1 MNILEQTEALKDLPD
16 QALVKEMQ
24 MPTGMAPPVFITAE
38 LKRRQRMRD
47 DFKRREAQDMPTVA
61 EEVVMA
67 AGMPQG
73 GIADAAKAMAP
84 KSSIAQN
91 TGMNEMMPAAATR
104 APQRMAE
111 GGIVRMAKGGRTQV
125 EYNGRGYFVFADG
138 DVQDALGRPVSDEV
152 AEAVK
157 ASLETPPKVEDESAA
172 PLGSE
177 VLQEAAPERPTLDST
192 LSSDRPFSP
201 ASMEVTDTR
210 PAVPPSLGMGG
221 ERPATLTDS
230 TQTAI
235 NQQQALID
243 AMSPEFDTFGG
254 DALARAEQRSNLSGP
269 SISEVSPTVDLDLTT
284 DQRISQEDMAM
295 AVPVPQGQPRN
306 FTQLLSDIENPVE
319 RGKAILAQSQ
329 GDQAQPY
336 EGGQYTNA
344 DAIRNY
350 NERMLGKVRTPQDM
364 AEERLLFSNMNLPP
378 ESVFAEYAGV
388 DNPETEFRGYRG
400 GKDYMDESEDFY
412 DDISK
417 NLLPP
422 KTPDQIAREDLEK
435 QKGLDAFLKSQ
446 EMRGGRPGGSLPVDV
461 LSQPVTDDTYR
472 MPDVTGP
479 ETTAIGFFPD
489 LEQAQAADEA
499 ARQRGISELGLSP
512 VVSGGTEY
520 LVNDAGNMFK
530 VAGGKLVGVSGGE
543 AMQAIDVAQ
552 NQGADFTQ
560 SPVGTMPIGTRGVD
574 PDTGLIDPDSP
585 FVPASLDIGGLET
598 PSIVGET
605 LQGSGLVDIFN
616 RDVVSSDSP
625 NQPSRLTPTGFS
637 PDPEALQLDD
647 SVVDMAAATG
657 TPTLGGGDPALEQG
671 IASALAPVV
680 TDSVGTTSA
689 KDGGGGGAGGGGGIV
704 PTGGAATGLEARI
717 AQMLSDREADK
728 DSDKW
733 MALAQAGL
741 ALMASKNP
749 TLGGAIGEAGLAGVG
764 ALKKAKSQYDAD
776 ILGLMGLEEKARSS
790 RLSRQAALA
799 KANRPKAMTG
809 TEKAGYF
816 DRASELEDQ
825 IAEIEAQ
832 LASGK
837 QANPVTGLMTDDM
850 TDEAKALL
858 ERRLISK
865 KSQMN
870 KFLGIA
876 NPQLANV
883 QTFNPS

>member
-16 QALVKEMQ
+16 QALIKEMQ

-73 GIADAAKAMAP
+73 GIADAARAMAP

-91 TGMNEMMPAAATR
+91 TGMNEMMPAAPTR

-111 GGIVRMAKGGRTQV
+111 GGIMKLREGGKLVKVGNARFYAFPDGEVYV
-125 EYNGRGYFVFADG
+125 ENPDG
-138 DVQDALGRPVSDEV
+138 SREAVTDPRALGVVRAQANIGPERQDSD
-152 AEAVK
+152 
-157 ASLETPPKVEDESAA
+157 T
-172 PLGSE
+172 PLGSQA
-177 VLQEAAPERPTLDST
+177 LQEAAPERPTLDST

-201 ASMEVTDTR
+201 QQMEVTDTR

-254 DALARAEQRSNLSGP
+254 DALARAEQRSNLSEP
-269 SISEVSPTVDLDLTT
+269 SISDVSPTVDLDLT
-284 DQRISQEDMAM
+284 
-295 AVPVPQGQPRN
+295 
-306 FTQLLSDIENPVE
+306 
-319 RGKAILAQSQ
+319 
-329 GDQAQPY
+329 
-336 EGGQYTNA
+336 GQYENR
-344 DAIRNY
+344 DAIESFNKRTF
-350 NERMLGKVRTPQDM
+350 GKPKTAQDK
-364 AEERLLFSNMNLPP
+364 AEERLIFSNMNLPP
-378 ESVFAEYAGV
+378 DSPFAEYAGV
-388 DNPETEFRGYRG
+388 DDPETSLVGYRG

-412 DDISK
+412 NDISK

-422 KTPDQIAREDLEK
+422 QDPSEPYVPFIPIEPRIGERSIGVDDTSSKAAAAREQGIEDKITTLDPTQGYPMPQDPDEQSDIGLTEALTGSTFMDLA
-435 QKGLDAFLKSQ
+435 GSGMDALKAGQQPNLAAAKEAYGDLQMARSIR
-446 EMRGGRPGGSLPVDV
+446 EAEESSLGGVAPTSAEAAKDI
-461 LSQPVTDDTYR
+461 SDA
-472 MPDVTGP
+472 
-479 ETTAIGFFPD
+479 ET
-489 LEQAQAADEA
+489 QAA
-499 ARQRGISELGLSP
+499 L
-512 VVSGGTEY
+512 TES
-520 LVNDAGNMFK
+520 V
-530 VAGGKLVGVSGGE
+530 
-543 AMQAIDVAQ
+543 IDMTA
-552 NQGADFTQ
+552 
-560 SPVGTMPIGTRGVD
+560 P
-574 PDTGLIDPDSP
+574 
-585 FVPASLDIGGLET
+585 
-598 PSIVGET
+598 
-605 LQGSGLVDIFN
+605 
-616 RDVVSSDSP
+616 
-625 NQPSRLTPTGFS
+625 
-637 PDPEALQLDD
+637 
-647 SVVDMAAATG
+647 TG

-671 IASALAPVV
+671 IASALQAASTDNVV
-680 TDSVGTTSA
+680 TTST
-689 KDGGGGGAGGGGGIV
+689 KDGGGGGGGGIV

-717 AQMLSDREADK
+717 AQMLSDREADRET
-728 DSDKW
+728 DKY

-764 ALKKAKSQYDAD
+764 ALRKAKSQYDAD

-825 IAEIEAQ
+825 IARIEAQ

-837 QANPVTGLMTDDM
+837 QENPVTKLMTDDM

-858 ERRLISK
+858 ERQLATK

-870 KFLGIA
+870 KYYGIA

-883 QTFNPS
+883 QTVNP

>member
-16 QALVKEMQ
+16 QALVQEMQ
-24 MPTGMAPPVFITAE
+24 MPTGMAAPIFITAE
-38 LKRRQRMRD
+38 LKRRKRMRD
-47 DFKRREAQDMPTVA
+47 DYARREAQDMPTVA

-73 GIADAAKAMAP
+73 GIADAARAMAP

-91 TGMNEMMPAAATR
+91 TGMNEMMPRTATQ
-104 APQRMAE
+104 APQRMAS

-125 EYNGRGYFVFADG
+125 EYDGRGYFVFADG
-138 DVQDALGRPVSDEV
+138 DVQDALGRPVSDEL
-152 AEAVK
+152 AQAVK
-157 ASLETPPKVEDESAA
+157 ASLETPPERQEGTAS
-172 PLGSE
+172 LGSE
-177 VLQEAAPERPTLDST
+177 ILADASPQAPSFESV
-192 LSSDRPFSP
+192 LSSDRPFSSLPP
-201 ASMEVTDTR
+201 AVTDTR
-210 PAVPPSLGMGG
+210 PAAPSDYGLGG
-221 ERPATLTDS
+221 ERPSTLTDA
-230 TQTAI
+230 TQPAF
-235 NQQQALID
+235 NQEQALID
-243 AMSPEFDTFGG
+243 AMNPEFDTFGG
-254 DALARAEQRSNLSGP
+254 EALARAEERSNLSAP
-269 SISEVSPTVDLDLTT
+269 SISDVSPTVDLDLTT

-329 GDQAQPY
+329 SDQAQPY
-336 EGGQYTNA
+336 EGGEYTNA
-344 DAIRNY
+344 DAIRNF
-350 NERMLGKVRTPQDM
+350 NERTRGKAKTPQDM

-378 ESVFAEYAGV
+378 DSAFAEFAGV
-388 DNPETEFRGYRG
+388 DDPETSIIGLDRVNYA
-400 GKDYMDESEDFY
+400 DESKDFY

-422 KTPDQIAREDLEK
+422 KTPDQTAREDLER
-435 QKGLDAFLKSQ
+435 QKGLDAFFESQ

-461 LSQPVTDDTYR
+461 LSEPVTDDTYR

-479 ETTAIGFFPD
+479 ETTASGFFPD

-499 ARQRGISELGLSP
+499 ARQRAISELGLSP

-552 NQGADFTQ
+552 RQGADFTQ

-598 PSIVGET
+598 PDFVDKAFEDFKD
-605 LQGSGLVDIFN
+605 SGLGSLLN

-625 NQPSRLTPTGFS
+625 NQPPKLTPTGFS

-647 SVVDMAAATG
+647 SVVDMAAPTG
-657 TPTLGGGDPALEQG
+657 TPTLSDVTALEQG
-671 IASALAPVV
+671 IASFPASTGNVV
-680 TDSVGTTSA
+680 TAATLD
-689 KDGGGGGAGGGGGIV
+689 DGGGGGGGGV
-704 PTGGAATGLEARI
+704 ATTGGAATGLEARI
-717 AQMLSDREADK
+717 AQMLSDREADRE
-728 DSDKW
+728 SDKW
-733 MALAQAGL
+733 MALAQTGM

-749 TLGGAIGEAGLAGVG
+749 TLGGALGEAGLAGVG
-764 ALKKAKSQYDAD
+764 ALRKAKSQYDAD

-790 RLSRQAALA
+790 RLSRAAALA

-809 TEKAGYF
+809 TERVGLLREAG
-816 DRASELEDQ
+816 DLREELNSLQAD
-825 IAEIEAQ
+825 IARKGTLGDYGQVTPFTPEQ
-832 LASGK
+832 LAEK
-837 QANPVTGLMTDDM
+837 QMQANI
-850 TDEAKALL
+850 
-858 ERRLISK
+858 LISEI
-865 KSQMN
+865 N
-870 KFLGIA
+870 KYKGMA
-876 NPQLANV
+876 YPQLANV
-883 QTFNPS
+883 QTVNP

>member
-16 QALVKEMQ
+16 QALIKEMQ

-91 TGMNEMMPAAATR
+91 TGMNEMMPAAPTR

-111 GGIVRMAKGGRTQV
+111 GGIMKLREGGKLVKVGNARFYAFPDGEVYVENPDGSRESVTDPRVLGVVRGQA
-125 EYNGRGYFVFADG
+125 N
-138 DVQDALGRPVSDEV
+138 V
-152 AEAVK
+152 APERQ
-157 ASLETPPKVEDESAA
+157 ESAA

-177 VLQEAAPERPTLDST
+177 VLREAAPQAPSLESAI
-192 LSSDRPFSP
+192 SSDRSFNPQQ
-201 ASMEVTDTR
+201 MEVTDTR
-210 PAVPPSLGMGG
+210 PSVPSDYGMGG
-221 ERPATLTDS
+221 ERPAIVESLAQPTFSPDLDGQGVTLLSAADAGVDPFGVPQRITSENRDADPEVIPASEQLPTRPRSIDPTYSETAYPMFSES
-230 TQTAI
+230 TYEQGLESTP
-235 NQQQALID
+235 QQSLRAL
-243 AMSPEFDTFGG
+243 G
-254 DALARAEQRSNLSGP
+254 
-269 SISEVSPTVDLDLTT
+269 VDLDLT
-284 DQRISQEDMAM
+284 
-295 AVPVPQGQPRN
+295 
-306 FTQLLSDIENPVE
+306 
-319 RGKAILAQSQ
+319 
-329 GDQAQPY
+329 
-336 EGGQYTNA
+336 GGSAN
-344 DAIRNY
+344 
-350 NERMLGKVRTPQDM
+350 K
-364 AEERLLFSNMNLPP
+364 
-378 ESVFAEYAGV
+378 
-388 DNPETEFRGYRG
+388 
-400 GKDYMDESEDFY
+400 KD
-412 DDISK
+412 
-417 NLLPP
+417 
-422 KTPDQIAREDLEK
+422 
-435 QKGLDAFLKSQ
+435 LDAFFKSQ

-479 ETTAIGFFPD
+479 ETTASGFFPD

-512 VVSGGTEY
+512 IVSGGTEY

-552 NQGADFTQ
+552 KQGADFTK

-605 LQGSGLVDIFN
+605 LQGSGLADIFN

-625 NQPSRLTPTGFS
+625 DQPPKLTPTGFS

-680 TDSVGTTSA
+680 TGNVGNE
-689 KDGGGGGAGGGGGIV
+689 KDVGDGGGGGGGGGGGIV

-717 AQMLSDREADK
+717 AQMLSDREADRET
-728 DSDKW
+728 DKY

-741 ALMASKNP
+741 ALMASNNP

-837 QANPVTGLMTDDM
+837 QSNPVTGLMTDDM

-858 ERRLISK
+858 ESRLVSK

-883 QTFNPS
+883 QTVNP

>member
-16 QALVKEMQ
+16 QALIKEMQ

-91 TGMNEMMPAAATR
+91 TGMNEMMPAAPTR

-111 GGIVRMAKGGRTQV
+111 GGIMKLREGGKLVKVGNARFYAFPDGEVYVENPDGSRESVTDPRVLGVVRGQANVGPERQ
-125 EYNGRGYFVFADG
+125 
-138 DVQDALGRPVSDEV
+138 
-152 AEAVK
+152 
-157 ASLETPPKVEDESAA
+157 ESAT

-177 VLQEAAPERPTLDST
+177 VLREAAPQAPSLESV
-192 LSSDRPFSP
+192 LSSDRSFNPQQ
-201 ASMEVTDTR
+201 MEVTDTR
-210 PAVPPSLGMGG
+210 PAVPSDYGMGG
-221 ERPATLTDS
+221 DRPAIVESPAQPTFSPDLDGQGVTFLSAADAGVDPFGVPQRITSENRDANPEVIAASEQLPTRPRSLEPIYSETASPMFRES
-230 TQTAI
+230 TYEQGLESTP
-235 NQQQALID
+235 QQSLSAL
-243 AMSPEFDTFGG
+243 G
-254 DALARAEQRSNLSGP
+254 
-269 SISEVSPTVDLDLTT
+269 VDLDLT
-284 DQRISQEDMAM
+284 A
-295 AVPVPQGQPRN
+295 
-306 FTQLLSDIENPVE
+306 
-319 RGKAILAQSQ
+319 
-329 GDQAQPY
+329 
-336 EGGQYTNA
+336 GGAN
-344 DAIRNY
+344 
-350 NERMLGKVRTPQDM
+350 K
-364 AEERLLFSNMNLPP
+364 
-378 ESVFAEYAGV
+378 
-388 DNPETEFRGYRG
+388 
-400 GKDYMDESEDFY
+400 KD
-412 DDISK
+412 
-417 NLLPP
+417 
-422 KTPDQIAREDLEK
+422 
-435 QKGLDAFLKSQ
+435 LDAFLKSQ

-479 ETTAIGFFPD
+479 ETTASGFFPD

-512 VVSGGTEY
+512 IVSGGTEY

-552 NQGADFTQ
+552 KQGADFTK

-605 LQGSGLVDIFN
+605 LQGSGLADIFN

-625 NQPSRLTPTGFS
+625 DQPPKLTPTGFS

-647 SVVDMAAATG
+647 SVVDMAASTG

-671 IASALAPVV
+671 IASALQAASTGNVI
-680 TDSVGTTSA
+680 TTST
-689 KDGGGGGAGGGGGIV
+689 KDGGGGGGGGGIV

-717 AQMLSDREADK
+717 AQMLSDREADRET
-728 DSDKW
+728 DKY

-776 ILGLMGLEEKARSS
+776 ILGLMGLEEKARTS
-790 RLSRQAALA
+790 RLSREAALA
-799 KANRPKAMTG
+799 KASRPKEMTG
-809 TEKAGYF
+809 TERVGLLREAG
-816 DRASELEDQ
+816 DLRESLIKLEADIQRGGVADQ
-825 IAEIEAQ
+825 FGNVLTPFTPEQLAEKEAQ
-832 LASGK
+832 AR
-837 QANPVTGLMTDDM
+837 
-850 TDEAKALL
+850 LL
-858 ERRLISK
+858 
-865 KSQMN
+865 KSEIN
-870 KFLGIA
+870 KYKGMA
-876 NPQLANV
+876 YPQLANV
-883 QTFNPS
+883 QTVNPS

>member
-16 QALVKEMQ
+16 QALIKEMQ

-47 DFKRREAQDMPTVA
+47 DFKSREAQDMPTVA

-157 ASLETPPKVEDESAA
+157 ASLETPPKVEDESAT

-177 VLQEAAPERPTLDST
+177 VLQEAAPQAPSLESV

-201 ASMEVTDTR
+201 QQMEATDTR
-210 PAVPPSLGMGG
+210 PATLSDYGMGG
-221 ERPATLTDS
+221 ERPAIVESPAQPTFSPDLDGQGVTFLSAADAGVDPFGVPQRITSENRDADPEVIPASEQLPTRPRSIDPTYSETAYPMFSES
-230 TQTAI
+230 TYEQGLESTP
-235 NQQQALID
+235 QQSLRAL
-243 AMSPEFDTFGG
+243 G
-254 DALARAEQRSNLSGP
+254 
-269 SISEVSPTVDLDLTT
+269 VDLDLT
-284 DQRISQEDMAM
+284 
-295 AVPVPQGQPRN
+295 
-306 FTQLLSDIENPVE
+306 
-319 RGKAILAQSQ
+319 
-329 GDQAQPY
+329 
-336 EGGQYTNA
+336 GGSA
-344 DAIRNY
+344 S
-350 NERMLGKVRTPQDM
+350 K
-364 AEERLLFSNMNLPP
+364 
-378 ESVFAEYAGV
+378 
-388 DNPETEFRGYRG
+388 
-400 GKDYMDESEDFY
+400 KD
-412 DDISK
+412 
-417 NLLPP
+417 
-422 KTPDQIAREDLEK
+422 
-435 QKGLDAFLKSQ
+435 LDAFFKSQ

-479 ETTAIGFFPD
+479 ETTASGFFPD

-512 VVSGGTEY
+512 IVSGGTEY

-552 NQGADFTQ
+552 KQGADFTQ

-605 LQGSGLVDIFN
+605 LQGSGLADIFN

-680 TDSVGTTSA
+680 TDSVGTTST
-689 KDGGGGGAGGGGGIV
+689 KDGSGGGGGGSIV

-717 AQMLSDREADK
+717 AQMLSDREADRET
-728 DSDKW
+728 DKY

-741 ALMASKNP
+741 ALMASNNP

-764 ALKKAKSQYDAD
+764 ALRKAKSQYDAD

-858 ERRLISK
+858 ESRLVSK

-876 NPQLANV
+876 NPQLASL
-883 QTFNPS
+883 QTVNP

>member
-1 MNILEQTEALKDLPD
+1 
-16 QALVKEMQ
+16 
-24 MPTGMAPPVFITAE
+24 
-38 LKRRQRMRD
+38 
-47 DFKRREAQDMPTVA
+47 
-61 EEVVMA
+61 
-67 AGMPQG
+67 
-73 GIADAAKAMAP
+73 
-84 KSSIAQN
+84 
-91 TGMNEMMPAAATR
+91 
-104 APQRMAE
+104 
-111 GGIVRMAKGGRTQV
+111 
-125 EYNGRGYFVFADG
+125 
-138 DVQDALGRPVSDEV
+138 
-152 AEAVK
+152 
-157 ASLETPPKVEDESAA
+157 
-172 PLGSE
+172 
-177 VLQEAAPERPTLDST
+177 
-192 LSSDRPFSP
+192 
-201 ASMEVTDTR
+201 
-210 PAVPPSLGMGG
+210 
-221 ERPATLTDS
+221 
-230 TQTAI
+230 
-235 NQQQALID
+235 
-243 AMSPEFDTFGG
+243 
-254 DALARAEQRSNLSGP
+254 
-269 SISEVSPTVDLDLTT
+269 
-284 DQRISQEDMAM
+284 
-295 AVPVPQGQPRN
+295 
-306 FTQLLSDIENPVE
+306 
-319 RGKAILAQSQ
+319 
-329 GDQAQPY
+329 
-336 EGGQYTNA
+336 
-344 DAIRNY
+344 
-350 NERMLGKVRTPQDM
+350 M

-378 ESVFAEYAGV
+378 ESVFSEYAGV
-388 DNPETEFRGYRG
+388 DNPETQSIAYYG
-400 GKDYMDESEDFY
+400 GKNYMDESEDFY
-412 DDISK
+412 DDISE
-417 NLLPP
+417 NLLAP
-422 KTPDQIAREDLEK
+422 KTPDQIAREDLER
-435 QKGLDAFLKSQ
+435 QKGLEAFFKSQ

-479 ETTAIGFFPD
+479 ETTASGFFPD

-552 NQGADFTQ
+552 KQGTDFTQ
-560 SPVGTMPIGTRGVD
+560 SPVGTMPIGTREVD

-598 PSIVGET
+598 PDFVDQAFKDGNLSLESI
-605 LQGSGLVDIFN
+605 LN

-625 NQPSRLTPTGFS
+625 DQPPKLTPTGFS

-647 SVVDMAAATG
+647 SIVDMAAATG

-680 TDSVGTTSA
+680 TDSVGTTST
-689 KDGGGGGAGGGGGIV
+689 KGGGGGGAGGGGGIV

-837 QANPVTGLMTDDM
+837 QANPVTGLITDDM
-850 TDEAKALL
+850 TDETKALL
-858 ERRLISK
+858 ERQLATK
-865 KSQMN
+865 KSQKN
-870 KFLGIA
+870 KYYGIA

-883 QTFNPS
+883 QTINPS

>member
-1 MNILEQTEALKDLPD
+1 MK
-16 QALVKEMQ
+16 
-24 MPTGMAPPVFITAE
+24 
-38 LKRRQRMRD
+38 
-47 DFKRREAQDMPTVA
+47 
-61 EEVVMA
+61 
-67 AGMPQG
+67 
-73 GIADAAKAMAP
+73 
-84 KSSIAQN
+84 
-91 TGMNEMMPAAATR
+91 
-104 APQRMAE
+104 
-111 GGIVRMAKGGRTQV
+111 
-125 EYNGRGYFVFADG
+125 
-138 DVQDALGRPVSDEV
+138 
-152 AEAVK
+152 
-157 ASLETPPKVEDESAA
+157 
-172 PLGSE
+172 
-177 VLQEAAPERPTLDST
+177 
-192 LSSDRPFSP
+192 
-201 ASMEVTDTR
+201 
-210 PAVPPSLGMGG
+210 
-221 ERPATLTDS
+221 
-230 TQTAI
+230 
-235 NQQQALID
+235 
-243 AMSPEFDTFGG
+243 
-254 DALARAEQRSNLSGP
+254 
-269 SISEVSPTVDLDLTT
+269 
-284 DQRISQEDMAM
+284 
-295 AVPVPQGQPRN
+295 
-306 FTQLLSDIENPVE
+306 
-319 RGKAILAQSQ
+319 
-329 GDQAQPY
+329 
-336 EGGQYTNA
+336 
-344 DAIRNY
+344 
-350 NERMLGKVRTPQDM
+350 
-364 AEERLLFSNMNLPP
+364 
-378 ESVFAEYAGV
+378 
-388 DNPETEFRGYRG
+388 
-400 GKDYMDESEDFY
+400 
-412 DDISK
+412 
-417 NLLPP
+417 
-422 KTPDQIAREDLEK
+422 
-435 QKGLDAFLKSQ
+435 
-446 EMRGGRPGGSLPVDV
+446 GGRPGGSLPVDV

-479 ETTAIGFFPD
+479 ETTASGFFPD

-512 VVSGGTEY
+512 IVSGGTEY

-552 NQGADFTQ
+552 KQGADFTQ

-671 IASALAPVV
+671 IASALQAASTDNVV
-680 TDSVGTTSA
+680 TTST
-689 KDGGGGGAGGGGGIV
+689 KDGGGGGGGIV

-717 AQMLSDREADK
+717 AQMLSDREADRET
-728 DSDKW
+728 DKY

-764 ALKKAKSQYDAD
+764 ALRKAKSQYDAD

-825 IAEIEAQ
+825 IARIEAQ

-837 QANPVTGLMTDDM
+837 QENPVTKLMTDDM

-858 ERRLISK
+858 ERQLATK

-870 KFLGIA
+870 KYYGIA

-883 QTFNPS
+883 QTVNP

>member
-16 QALVKEMQ
+16 QALIKEMQ

-91 TGMNEMMPAAATR
+91 TGMNEMMPAEPTR

-111 GGIVRMAKGGRTQV
+111 GGIMKLREGGKLVKVGNARFYAFPDGEVYVENPDGSRESVTDPRVLGVVRGQANVGPERQ
-125 EYNGRGYFVFADG
+125 
-138 DVQDALGRPVSDEV
+138 
-152 AEAVK
+152 
-157 ASLETPPKVEDESAA
+157 ESAT

-177 VLQEAAPERPTLDST
+177 VLREAAPQAPSLESV
-192 LSSDRPFSP
+192 LSSDRSFNPQQ
-201 ASMEVTDTR
+201 MEVTDTR
-210 PAVPPSLGMGG
+210 PAVPSDYGMGG
-221 ERPATLTDS
+221 ERPAIVESPAQPTFSPDLDGQGVTFLSAADAGVDPFGVPQRITSENRDANPEVIAASEQLPTRPRSLEPIYSETASPMFRES
-230 TQTAI
+230 TYEQGLESTP
-235 NQQQALID
+235 QQSLSAL
-243 AMSPEFDTFGG
+243 G
-254 DALARAEQRSNLSGP
+254 
-269 SISEVSPTVDLDLTT
+269 VDLDLT
-284 DQRISQEDMAM
+284 A
-295 AVPVPQGQPRN
+295 
-306 FTQLLSDIENPVE
+306 
-319 RGKAILAQSQ
+319 
-329 GDQAQPY
+329 
-336 EGGQYTNA
+336 GGAN
-344 DAIRNY
+344 
-350 NERMLGKVRTPQDM
+350 K
-364 AEERLLFSNMNLPP
+364 
-378 ESVFAEYAGV
+378 
-388 DNPETEFRGYRG
+388 
-400 GKDYMDESEDFY
+400 KD
-412 DDISK
+412 
-417 NLLPP
+417 
-422 KTPDQIAREDLEK
+422 
-435 QKGLDAFLKSQ
+435 LDAFLKSQ

-461 LSQPVTDDTYR
+461 LSQPVTDGTYR

-479 ETTAIGFFPD
+479 ETTASGFFPD

-512 VVSGGTEY
+512 IVSGGTEY

-552 NQGADFTQ
+552 KQGADFTK

-605 LQGSGLVDIFN
+605 LQGSGLADIFN

-625 NQPSRLTPTGFS
+625 DQPPKLTPTGFS

-647 SVVDMAAATG
+647 SVVDMAASTG

-671 IASALAPVV
+671 IASALQAASTGNVI
-680 TDSVGTTSA
+680 TTST
-689 KDGGGGGAGGGGGIV
+689 KDGGGGGGGGGIV

-717 AQMLSDREADK
+717 AQMLSDREADRET
-728 DSDKW
+728 DKY

-776 ILGLMGLEEKARSS
+776 ILGLMGLEEKARTS
-790 RLSRQAALA
+790 RLSREAALA
-799 KANRPKAMTG
+799 KASRPKEMTG
-809 TEKAGYF
+809 TERVGLLREAG
-816 DRASELEDQ
+816 DLRESLIKLEADIQRGGVADQ
-825 IAEIEAQ
+825 FGNVLTPFTPEQLAEKEAQ
-832 LASGK
+832 AR
-837 QANPVTGLMTDDM
+837 
-850 TDEAKALL
+850 LL
-858 ERRLISK
+858 
-865 KSQMN
+865 KSEIN
-870 KFLGIA
+870 KYKGMA
-876 NPQLANV
+876 YPQLANV
-883 QTFNPS
+883 QTVNPS

>member
-16 QALVKEMQ
+16 QALIKEMQ

-73 GIADAAKAMAP
+73 GIADAARAMAP

-111 GGIVRMAKGGRTQV
+111 GGIMKLREGGKLVKVGNARFYAFPDGEV
-125 EYNGRGYFVFADG
+125 YFEKPDG
-138 DVQDALGRPVSDEV
+138 SREAVTDPRALGVIRQQANVGPERQD
-152 AEAVK
+152 
-157 ASLETPPKVEDESAA
+157 SAT

-177 VLQEAAPERPTLDST
+177 VLSEAAPQRPSLDSAI
-192 LSSDRPFSP
+192 SSDRPFSP
-201 ASMEVTDTR
+201 LSTEVTDTR
-210 PAVPPSLGMGG
+210 PATPSDLGMGG
-221 ERPATLTDS
+221 ERPSTLTAA
-230 TQTAI
+230 TQPAI
-235 NQQQALID
+235 NQQQILLD
-243 AMSPEFDTFGG
+243 AMKPAFDTFGG
-254 DALARAEQRSNLSGP
+254 EPLARAEERSNLSAP
-269 SISEVSPTVDLDLTT
+269 SLSDISPTIPALSEMEKARLATEFTQQQELARAIRDQQEAEVSPTVDLDLT
-284 DQRISQEDMAM
+284 
-295 AVPVPQGQPRN
+295 
-306 FTQLLSDIENPVE
+306 
-319 RGKAILAQSQ
+319 
-329 GDQAQPY
+329 
-336 EGGQYTNA
+336 GGGTN
-344 DAIRNY
+344 
-350 NERMLGKVRTPQDM
+350 K
-364 AEERLLFSNMNLPP
+364 
-378 ESVFAEYAGV
+378 
-388 DNPETEFRGYRG
+388 
-400 GKDYMDESEDFY
+400 KD
-412 DDISK
+412 
-417 NLLPP
+417 
-422 KTPDQIAREDLEK
+422 
-435 QKGLDAFLKSQ
+435 LDAFLESQ
-446 EMRGGRPGGSLPVDV
+446 IMSGGRPGGSLPVDV
-461 LSQPVTDDTYR
+461 LSEPVTDDTYR
-472 MPDVTGP
+472 MPDVTDPSDIFYGDDISP
-479 ETTAIGFFPD
+479 FDPSDIKRPREEFLA
-489 LEQAQAADEA
+489 EV
-499 ARQRGISELGLSP
+499 ARQDPLDLPTRSTSLTPL
-512 VVSGGTEY
+512 
-520 LVNDAGNMFK
+520 
-530 VAGGKLVGVSGGE
+530 
-543 AMQAIDVAQ
+543 
-552 NQGADFTQ
+552 Q
-560 SPVGTMPIGTRGVD
+560 S
-574 PDTGLIDPDSP
+574 
-585 FVPASLDIGGLET
+585 IGGQDNVEVAASANPLPVTDSGANPFADAYESFQD
-598 PSIVGET
+598 SIK
-605 LQGSGLVDIFN
+605 QA
-616 RDVVSSDSP
+616 
-625 NQPSRLTPTGFS
+625 
-637 PDPEALQLDD
+637 EALGN
-647 SVVDMAAATG
+647 AAKV
-657 TPTLGGGDPALEQG
+657 PPLKQILMEQG
-671 IASALAPVV
+671 IAEVARQDPFDVPQSEDPSFPDGFTLGTAGDAASNALSFGDVNKLIS
-680 TDSVGTTSA
+680 DD
-689 KDGGGGGAGGGGGIV
+689 DGGGGGGDDDKIV

-717 AQMLSDREADK
+717 AQMLSDREADRET
-728 DSDKW
+728 DKY

-790 RLSRQAALA
+790 RLSREAALA

>member
-16 QALVKEMQ
+16 QALIKEMQ

-47 DFKRREAQDMPTVA
+47 EFKRREAQDMPTVA

-73 GIADAAKAMAP
+73 GIADAARAMAP

-111 GGIVRMAKGGRTQV
+111 GGIVRMAKGGRTPV
-125 EYNGRGYFVFADG
+125 EYNGLGYFILANG
-138 DVQDALGRPVSDEV
+138 EVQDAVGRPVSDEL

-157 ASLETPPKVEDESAA
+157 ASLETPPKVMDESAA
-172 PLGSE
+172 PTGSE
-177 VLQEAAPERPTLDST
+177 VLREAAPQAPSLESV

-201 ASMEVTDTR
+201 TSMKVTDTR

-254 DALARAEQRSNLSGP
+254 DALARAEQISNLSGP

-284 DQRISQEDMAM
+284 
-295 AVPVPQGQPRN
+295 QPDLSEMEKARLATQ
-306 FTQLLSDIENPVE
+306 FTQQQELA
-319 RGKAILAQSQ
+319 RAIRNQQAQP
-329 GDQAQPY
+329 QAQPY
-336 EGGQYTNA
+336 EGGEYTNA
-344 DAIRNY
+344 DAIESFNKRTF
-350 NERMLGKVRTPQDM
+350 GKPMTPADK
-364 AEERLLFSNMNLPP
+364 AEERLLLNNMNIPP
-378 ESVFAEYAGV
+378 DSPFAELAGV
-388 DNPETEFRGYRG
+388 DNPETQLRGYRG

-446 EMRGGRPGGSLPVDV
+446 EMKGGRPGGSLPVDV

-479 ETTAIGFFPD
+479 ETTASGFFPD

-512 VVSGGTEY
+512 IVSGGTEY

-552 NQGADFTQ
+552 RQGADFAQ
-560 SPVGTMPIGTRGVD
+560 SPVGTMEIGYRTVN
-574 PDTGLIDPDSP
+574 PDTALVDPDSP
-585 FVPASLDIGGLET
+585 FVPASLNIGELKTPDIVDQAFEDGNLSLE
-598 PSIVGET
+598 SI
-605 LQGSGLVDIFN
+605 LN

-625 NQPSRLTPTGFS
+625 DQPPKLTPTAFATE
-637 PDPEALQLDD
+637 PEGID
-647 SVVDMAAATG
+647 S
-657 TPTLGGGDPALEQG
+657 TLSQG
-671 IASALAPVV
+671 IASIPDGFTLGTAGDTASNALSFGDVSKLVSDDA
-680 TDSVGTTSA
+680 
-689 KDGGGGGAGGGGGIV
+689 GGGGGDGGDGGGGGGIV

-717 AQMLSDREADK
+717 AQMLSDREADRET
-728 DSDKW
+728 DKY

-764 ALKKAKSQYDAD
+764 ALRKAKSQYDAD

-790 RLSRQAALA
+790 RLSREAALA

-825 IAEIEAQ
+825 IAKIQAQ

-837 QANPVTGLMTDDM
+837 QENPITGLMTDDM

-858 ERRLISK
+858 ESQLATK
-865 KSQMN
+865 MSQMN
-870 KFLGIA
+870 KYYGIA

-883 QTFNPS
+883 QTVNP

>member
-47 DFKRREAQDMPTVA
+47 EFKRREAQDMPTVA

-73 GIADAAKAMAP
+73 GIADAARAMAP

-91 TGMNEMMPAAATR
+91 TGMNEIMPAAATR

-111 GGIVRMAKGGRTQV
+111 GGIVRMARGGRTPV
-125 EYNGRGYFVFADG
+125 VYNGVGYFLLANG

-157 ASLETPPKVEDESAA
+157 ASLETPPKVEDESAT

-177 VLQEAAPERPTLDST
+177 VLREAAPKRPSLDST
-192 LSSDRPFSP
+192 ISSDRPFSP
-201 ASMEVTDTR
+201 LSTEVTDIR
-210 PAVPPSLGMGG
+210 PATPSDLGMGG
-221 ERPATLTDS
+221 ERPAIVESPAQPTFSPDLDGQGVTFLSAADAGVDPFGVPQRITSENRDAGPEVIPASEQLPTRPRSLEPIYSETASPMFRES
-230 TQTAI
+230 TYEQGLESTP
-235 NQQQALID
+235 QQSLSAL
-243 AMSPEFDTFGG
+243 G
-254 DALARAEQRSNLSGP
+254 
-269 SISEVSPTVDLDLTT
+269 VDLDLT
-284 DQRISQEDMAM
+284 
-295 AVPVPQGQPRN
+295 
-306 FTQLLSDIENPVE
+306 
-319 RGKAILAQSQ
+319 
-329 GDQAQPY
+329 
-336 EGGQYTNA
+336 GGGTS
-344 DAIRNY
+344 
-350 NERMLGKVRTPQDM
+350 K
-364 AEERLLFSNMNLPP
+364 
-378 ESVFAEYAGV
+378 
-388 DNPETEFRGYRG
+388 
-400 GKDYMDESEDFY
+400 KD
-412 DDISK
+412 
-417 NLLPP
+417 
-422 KTPDQIAREDLEK
+422 
-435 QKGLDAFLKSQ
+435 LDAFFKSQ

-479 ETTAIGFFPD
+479 ETTASGFFPD

-552 NQGADFTQ
+552 RQGADFAQ
-560 SPVGTMPIGTRGVD
+560 SPVGTMPIGYRTVD
-574 PDTGLIDPDSP
+574 PNTNLVDPDSP
-585 FVPASLDIGGLET
+585 FVPASLNI
-598 PSIVGET
+598 
-605 LQGSGLVDIFN
+605 SGLKTPDFVDQAFKDGNLSLGNILN

-625 NQPSRLTPTGFS
+625 DQPPKLTPTGFS

-647 SVVDMAAATG
+647 SVVDMAASTG

-671 IASALAPVV
+671 IASALAQDVSARNVV
-680 TDSVGTTSA
+680 TAPTI
-689 KDGGGGGAGGGGGIV
+689 DGGGGGGGIV

-717 AQMLSDREADK
+717 AQMLSDREKDRETDK
-728 DSDKW
+728 Y

-790 RLSRQAALA
+790 RLSREAALA

-825 IAEIEAQ
+825 IEKIEAQ

-858 ERRLISK
+858 ERQLANK
-865 KSQMN
+865 KSQRN

-883 QTFNPS
+883 QTVNP

>member
-16 QALVKEMQ
+16 QALIKEMQ

-47 DFKRREAQDMPTVA
+47 EFKRREAQDMPTVA

-73 GIADAAKAMAP
+73 GIADAARAMAP

-138 DVQDALGRPVSDEV
+138 DVQDALGRPVSDEL

-157 ASLETPPKVEDESAA
+157 ASLEKSPEVQDESAA
-172 PLGSE
+172 PTGSE
-177 VLQEAAPERPTLDST
+177 VLREAAPQAPSLESV

-201 ASMEVTDTR
+201 TSMEVTDTR

-254 DALARAEQRSNLSGP
+254 DALARAEQISNLSGP

-284 DQRISQEDMAM
+284 
-295 AVPVPQGQPRN
+295 QPDLSEMEKARLATQ
-306 FTQLLSDIENPVE
+306 FTQQQELA
-319 RGKAILAQSQ
+319 RAIRNQQAQP
-329 GDQAQPY
+329 QAQPY
-336 EGGQYTNA
+336 EGGEYTNA
-344 DAIRNY
+344 DAIESFNKRTF
-350 NERMLGKVRTPQDM
+350 GKPMTPADK
-364 AEERLLFSNMNLPP
+364 AEERLLFNNMNIPP
-378 ESVFAEYAGV
+378 DSPFAEFAGV

-400 GKDYMDESEDFY
+400 GKNYMDESEDFY

-435 QKGLDAFLKSQ
+435 QKGLEAFLKSQ
-446 EMRGGRPGGSLPVDV
+446 EMTGGRPGGSLPVDV

-479 ETTAIGFFPD
+479 ETTASGFFPD

-552 NQGADFTQ
+552 RQGADFAQ
-560 SPVGTMPIGTRGVD
+560 SPVGTMEIGYRTVD
-574 PDTGLIDPDSP
+574 PDTALVDPDSP
-585 FVPASLDIGGLET
+585 FVPASLDISNLKT
-598 PSIVGET
+598 PDIVGET
-605 LQGSGLVDIFN
+605 LQGSGLGDLLGRAVEALPIPQSKEQDA
-616 RDVVSSDSP
+616 V
-625 NQPSRLTPTGFS
+625 QPTQLTPTAFATE
-637 PDPEALQLDD
+637 PEDID
-647 SVVDMAAATG
+647 S
-657 TPTLGGGDPALEQG
+657 TLSQG
-671 IASALAPVV
+671 IASIPDGFTLGTAGDTASNALSFGDVSKLLSDDA
-680 TDSVGTTSA
+680 GGGGG
-689 KDGGGGGAGGGGGIV
+689 DGGGGGGGGGGIV

-717 AQMLSDREADK
+717 AQMLSDREKDRETDK
-728 DSDKW
+728 Y

-764 ALKKAKSQYDAD
+764 ALRKAKSQYDAD

-790 RLSRQAALA
+790 RLSREAALA
-799 KANRPKAMTG
+799 KASRPKEMTG
-809 TEKAGYF
+809 TERVGLLREAG
-816 DRASELEDQ
+816 DLREELMRVK
-825 IAEIEAQ
+825 AEISKGGIPDQFGYVTTPFTPEQ
-832 LASGK
+832 LA
-837 QANPVTGLMTDDM
+837 
-850 TDEAKALL
+850 AKKAEEVFLQS
-858 ERRLISK
+858 EI
-865 KSQMN
+865 N
-870 KFLGIA
+870 KYKGMA
-876 NPQLANV
+876 YPQLANV
-883 QTFNPS
+883 QTVNP

>member
-16 QALVKEMQ
+16 QALIKEMQ

-47 DFKRREAQDMPTVA
+47 EFKRREAQDMPTVA

-73 GIADAAKAMAP
+73 GIADAARAMAP

-111 GGIVRMAKGGRTQV
+111 GGIVRMARGGRTPV
-125 EYNGRGYFVFADG
+125 EYNGLGYFILANG
-138 DVQDALGRPVSDEV
+138 EVQDAVGRPVSDEL

-157 ASLETPPKVEDESAA
+157 ASLETPPKVMDESDA

-177 VLQEAAPERPTLDST
+177 VLQEAAPQAPSLESV

-201 ASMEVTDTR
+201 QQMEVTDTR
-210 PAVPPSLGMGG
+210 PSVPPSLGMGG

-269 SISEVSPTVDLDLTT
+269 SISDVSPTVDLDLT
-284 DQRISQEDMAM
+284 
-295 AVPVPQGQPRN
+295 
-306 FTQLLSDIENPVE
+306 
-319 RGKAILAQSQ
+319 
-329 GDQAQPY
+329 
-336 EGGQYTNA
+336 GQYENR
-344 DAIRNY
+344 DAIESFNKRTF
-350 NERMLGKVRTPQDM
+350 GKPKTPADK
-364 AEERLLFSNMNLPP
+364 AEERLLFKNMNIPP
-378 ESVFAEYAGV
+378 DSPFAEFAGV

-400 GKDYMDESEDFY
+400 GKNYMDESEDFY

-435 QKGLDAFLKSQ
+435 QKGLDAFFKSQ
-446 EMRGGRPGGSLPVDV
+446 EMKGGRPGGSLPVDV

-479 ETTAIGFFPD
+479 ETTASGFFPD

-512 VVSGGTEY
+512 IVSGGTEY

-552 NQGADFTQ
+552 RQGADFAQ
-560 SPVGTMPIGTRGVD
+560 SPVGTMPIGYRTVD
-574 PDTGLIDPDSP
+574 PDTNLVDPDSP
-585 FVPASLDIGGLET
+585 FVPASLDIGGLKT
-598 PSIVGET
+598 PDIVDQAFKDGNLSLESI
-605 LQGSGLVDIFN
+605 LN

-625 NQPSRLTPTGFS
+625 DQPPKLTPTGFS

-647 SVVDMAAATG
+647 SVVDMEVPTG

-680 TDSVGTTSA
+680 TGNVVTAPTI
-689 KDGGGGGAGGGGGIV
+689 DGGGGGGGIV

-717 AQMLSDREADK
+717 AQMLSDREADRET
-728 DSDKW
+728 DKY

-764 ALKKAKSQYDAD
+764 ALRKAKSQYDAD

-858 ERRLISK
+858 ESRLISK